1 MTRMA
6 AALIAVTM
14 LVVPAA
20 ASAQTPTP
28 APAPAPTTTSGAPA
42 PAPAPVK
49 GRLKLS
55 LQRVGSG
62 GVLAGTRWVVRGVL
76 KPYVA
81 GQKASVRFYRKN
93 RKIAVNEVAIK
104 PAGGKAGSFTL
115 GFRAKTPGTITVR
128 ATHRATAELATVV
141 APRVSVSVLPL
152 RATPG
157 ARGLAVRV
165 LQQRLSRLGY
175 VVGHRGLY
183 DDRTA
188 RAVTAFRK
196 VTGMER
202 TTIATSEVFR
212 RLAKGQGR
220 FRVRFPGHGRHVE
233 GDIGHQVLALIN
245 GRKVERI
252 YPMSSGKPSTP
263 TVIGSF
269 SVYMRE
275 PGTNGHGMVDS
286 SYFIRGYAIHGYADV
301 PVYNASHGC
310 LRIPVPDAASV
321 FRWVRI
327 GTRVDTYR

>member
-1 MTRMA
+1 MNRMA

-14 LVVPAA
+14 LVVPAS
-20 ASAQTPTP
+20 ASAQSTTP
-28 APAPAPTTTSGAPA
+28 APATPAPTTSGAPA
-42 PAPAPVK
+42 PVPAK
-49 GRLKLS
+49 GKLKLS

-62 GVLAGTRWVVRGVL
+62 GVLAGSRWVVRGTL
-76 KPYVA
+76 TPYVP
-81 GQKASVRFYRKN
+81 GQQASVRFYRHN
-93 RKIAVNEVAIK
+93 RKIAVNEVSIG
-104 PAGGKAGSFTL
+104 PAGGKAGRFTL
-115 GFRAKTPGTITVR
+115 GFRARTPGTITVR
-128 ATHRATAELATVV
+128 ATHRATPELATVV

-175 VVGHRGLY
+175 VVGQRGLY
-183 DDRTA
+183 DERTA

-220 FRVRFPGHGRHVE
+220 FHVRYPNHGRHVE

-245 GRKVERI
+245 GRRVERI

-263 TVIGSF
+263 TVIGNF
-269 SVYMRE
+269 RVYMRE
-275 PGTNGHGMVDS
+275 LGTNGHGMVDS

-321 FRWVRI
+321 YRWVRL

>member
-1 MTRMA
+1 MNRMA

-20 ASAQTPTP
+20 ASAQTTTP
-28 APAPAPTTTSGAPA
+28 APATPAPTTSGAPA
-42 PAPAPVK
+42 PTPVPAK

-55 LQRVGSG
+55 LRRVGSG
-62 GVLAGTRWVVRGVL
+62 GVLAGSRWVVRGTL
-76 KPYVA
+76 TPYVS
-81 GQKASVRFYRKN
+81 GQQASVRFYRHN

-104 PAGGKAGSFTL
+104 PAGGKAGRFIL

-128 ATHRATAELATVV
+128 ATHRATPELATVI

-175 VVGHRGLY
+175 VTGQRGLY

-196 VTGMER
+196 VTGMSR

-212 RLAKGQGR
+212 RLAKGQGH
-220 FRVRFPGHGRHVE
+220 FHVRYPNHGRHIE

-245 GRKVERI
+245 GKTVERI

-263 TVIGSF
+263 TIIGNF
-269 SVYMRE
+269 RVYMRE
-275 PGTNGHGMVDS
+275 LGTNGHGMVDS
-286 SYFIRGYAIHGYADV
+286 NYFIRGYAIHGYADV

-321 FRWVRI
+321 YRWVRL

>member
-20 ASAQTPTP
+20 ASAQSTTP
-28 APAPAPTTTSGAPA
+28 APAPPPTTSGAPA
-42 PAPAPVK
+42 PAPAPAK
-49 GRLKLS
+49 GRLKLT

-62 GVLAGTRWVVRGVL
+62 GVLAGSRWVVRGTL
-76 KPYVA
+76 TPYVS
-81 GQKASVRFYRKN
+81 GQKASVRFYRHN

-104 PAGGKAGSFTL
+104 AAGGKAGSFTL

-128 ATHRATAELATVV
+128 ATHRATPELVTIV

-165 LQQRLSRLGY
+165 LQQRLSALGY
-175 VVGHRGLY
+175 VVGQRGLY

-212 RLAKGQGR
+212 RLAKGQGH
-220 FRVRFPGHGRHVE
+220 FKVRYPGHGRHVE
-233 GDIGHQVLALIN
+233 GDIGHQVIALIN
-245 GRKVERI
+245 GSKVERI

-263 TVIGSF
+263 TVIGNF
-269 SVYMRE
+269 RVYMRE
-275 PGTNGHGMVDS
+275 FGTNGHGMVDS

-321 FRWVRI
+321 YNWVRL

>member
-1 MTRMA
+1 MNRMA

-20 ASAQTPTP
+20 ATAQTTTP
-28 APAPAPTTTSGAPA
+28 APTTTSGAPTTTSGAPA
-42 PAPAPVK
+42 PAQVK

-62 GVLAGTRWVVRGVL
+62 GVLAGTRWVVRGTL
-76 KPYVA
+76 TPYVA
-81 GQKASVRFYRKN
+81 GQQASVRFYRHNK
-93 RKIAVNEVAIK
+93 KIAVNEVAIQ
-104 PAGGKAGSFTL
+104 PDGKVGRFSL

-128 ATHRATAELATVV
+128 ATHRATTQLATVV

-175 VVGHRGLY
+175 VVGQRGLY

-220 FRVRFPGHGRHVE
+220 FHVRYPNHGRHVE
-233 GDIGHQVLALIN
+233 GDIGHQVIALIN
-245 GRKVERI
+245 GSKVERI

-263 TVIGSF
+263 TIIGNF
-269 SVYMRE
+269 RVYMRE

-286 SYFIRGYAIHGYADV
+286 SYFIRGYAIHGYAEV

-310 LRIPVPDAASV
+310 LRIPIPDAASV
-321 FRWVRI
+321 YNWVRF